1 MSCTWQCGGSDN
13 PTGYIALVQRYN
25 MPNIV
30 ISRAK
35 AVESITQAQ
44 SIVKETSMSE
54 IETKSGF
61 EGTQMVT
68 YMGGKNTIDHVRT
81 EHVRCCGHQ
90 VIFQ

>member
-1 MSCTWQCGGSDN
+1 
-13 PTGYIALVQRYN
+13 

-35 AVESITQAQ
+35 AVESIIRAQ
-44 SIVKETSMSE
+44 SIVKETSLSE

-61 EGTQMVT
+61 EGTQMVP
-68 YMGGKNTIDHVRT
+68 YMGGENTIDHVRT

-90 VIFQ
+90 VIFE